1 MSIKKKISTSF
12 TSQITTEKL
21 ENLKKK
27 KNYEKYYGETK
38 LSVNS
43 ISHQL
48 YKRKT

>member
-12 TSQITTEKL
+12 ASQITTEKL
-21 ENLKKK
+21 ENLKK